1 MLRNLTQ
8 GKDEVHRKD
17 MHEDCCFLSLGVIN
31 ERQDNGTVKI
41 ILHGSMYKHDCKN
54 KIPMIRQCD
63 CN

>member
-1 MLRNLTQ
+1 MC
-8 GKDEVHRKD
+8 V
-17 MHEDCCFLSLGVIN
+17 N

-41 ILHGSMYKHDCKN
+41 ILHGSMYQHDCKN